1 MEYKETVKVL
11 EEFARGVVKEAKK
24 NLSKIKKTSGKLK
37 KSIKSDTKVSKN
49 SLEINF
55 EMEDYGKYV
64 DAGVDGKKKK
74 YGKRKFDLQTY
85 KYTTKMP
92 PPKSLD
98 KWIVKKGL
106 APRDKGR
113 FKGRSIKTVGFKNS
127 ISFLIARSIF
137 MKGLEPTYF
146 FASAFAKAYKK
157 LPKEFIDKY
166 ELDIDTF
173 LHHTLTK

>member
-1 MEYKETVKVL
+1 MKYKETVKVL
-11 EEFARGVVKEAKK
+11 DDFAREVVKEAKK
-24 NLSKIKKTSGKLK
+24 NLNRIKKTSGRLK
-37 KSIKSDTKVSKN
+37 NSIKSDTKVSKN

-55 EMEDYGKYV
+55 EMLDYGKYV

-74 YGKRKFDLQTY
+74 YGKRKFGLDTH

-106 APRDKGR
+106 APRDKGK
-113 FKGRSIKTVGFKNS
+113 FKGRSIKSVGFKKS

-146 FASAFAKAYKK
+146 FASAFDKAYKK
-157 LPKEFIDKY
+157 LPKEFIEKY

-173 LHHTLTK
+173 LKHTLTK